1 MRALRILSASLL
13 LVVTSIVPTL
23 GPTAALAQSVD
34 DAKQTAEDAGR
45 RAEAASGLVDEA
57 VANRAEIETELADS
71 ISRVSDLSAQLTTV
85 SVGIE
90 KLHEQIGFADAEM
103 SGLQDAIESQAID
116 AYMNAV
122 AAPSVTLINSSN
134 VEQALVVGQVVGD
147 VINSGQETVDELVV
161 KRKSLQELQV
171 SYAGEQEELVA
182 VKADMDAE
190 MEHLTELYES
200 ADEAVAE
207 AIRDANRLDQ
217 EYRNSLSAVD
227 AARAKQA
234 ERTRE
239 DERSGEDTPSG
250 DITTTIQP
258 PTTSTTVATSP
269 TTIVPTTTTTTGGDG
284 GGGHH
289 DFPPGVEQWRSLA
302 ASYFPAS
309 RVDEAL
315 AIMRCESGGDPDAY
329 NVYSGASGLFQF
341 LPSTWA
347 ATAGSAGFG
356 GASVFDP
363 EANIGVAAWLANR
376 YQELGKSYWLPWSC
390 RRVLG

>member
-13 LVVTSIVPTL
+13 LVVTAIMPTL
-23 GPTAALAQSVD
+23 GPTAALAQTVD

-45 RAEAASGLVDEA
+45 RAEAASGLVDDA
-57 VANRAEIETELADS
+57 LANRAEIEVQLAES
-71 ISRVSDLSAQLTTV
+71 ISRVSDLSAELTTV

-103 SGLQDAIESQAID
+103 SGLQDAIETQAVD

-122 AAPSVTLINSSN
+122 AAPSVTLINSTN

-147 VINSGQETVDELVV
+147 VINSGQETVDELIV
-161 KRKSLQELQV
+161 KRRSLQELQV
-171 SYAGEQEELVA
+171 SYAGEQDELVA

-200 ADEAVAE
+200 ADTAVAQ

-217 EYRNSLSAVD
+217 EYRDSLSAVD

-239 DERSGEDTPSG
+239 DERTGADPPAG
-250 DITTTIQP
+250 DSTTTTEAS
-258 PTTSTTVATSP
+258 TTSTTVAASP
-269 TTIVPTTTTTTGGDG
+269 TTTDPTTTTTEGGS
-284 GGGHH
+284 GHH
-289 DFPPGVEQWRSLA
+289 DFPPAVEQWRSLT
-302 ASYFPAS
+302 ASYFPAN

-315 AIMRCESGGDPDAY
+315 AIMHCESGGDPDAY

-356 GASVFDP
+356 GASVFEP